1 MGFFPLVSRKEL
13 EKTMAIKARDKEFIT
28 EKVSYVDFKHIE
40 MDRALTMLFPLL
52 KFDGYA
58 SRFSRGKELTVDDFL
73 EEFLEHKNWFK
84 GFESNRDII
93 AKWLET
99 DLLDLV
105 NRGKSN
111 QAVAAPRPLHGNT
124 YKFRNS
130 KYARDYGASEQ
141 LYWMLFYARKGK
153 GQAARD
159 ALKRFFFAGY
169 DFHTDRYDSGV
180 VVDVETQALLR
191 LDHQVTQDARSS
203 EEPSRI
209 HPLCIGQADIMA
221 DDILRLLAYEPY
233 IPRSVLVDYLKTL
246 MAFHLALYHLK
257 LLQMLPKLVKQRSGN
272 DLCTAKECPI
282 NLGQGNV
289 LEGCPYRVALVVD
302 MGDVKNQH
310 MAELARKST
319 ERLYRKIP
327 TFVQAYFV
335 VKKVDE
341 MAEYLSKKTGK
352 LATPGGGVFTVGDLL
367 SLLKPGH
374 DAERQAYFKFRL
386 ASMIEE
392 STSEDEDVD
401 PEIREVTGMSLGE
414 FESFIEILMA
424 YRGKY
429 HRQYITECLDSLLLK
444 NKENGLLAQSRTKGS
459 PRRFVLGS
467 KLLEVLLQIA
477 VLTQDGG
484 RFLTREVRIEELL
497 AFLRNRYG
505 LHIDRL
511 PEGSQAN
518 SSILDRR
525 ALRLNLEAFKRRLR
539 EIGYYED
546 LSDAYVTQKISPRYA
561 IERNDGTDKNG
572 RHS

>member
-1 MGFFPLVSRKEL
+1 MS
-13 EKTMAIKARDKEFIT
+13 IKGRDKEFRT
-28 EKVSYVDFKHIE
+28 PKTTYVDFKHIE
-40 MDRALTMLFPLL
+40 MDRVLTMLFPRL
-52 KFDGYA
+52 KYDGYA
-58 SRFSRGKELTVDDFL
+58 SRRPPRGGDLTVEEFMEDFL
-73 EEFLEHKNWFK
+73 EHPEWFA
-84 GFESNRDII
+84 GFDRFPQVVHRWI
-93 AKWLET
+93 ET
-99 DLLDLV
+99 DLMDVV
-105 NRGKSN
+105 NRGKAN

-124 YKFRNS
+124 YKFRNA
-130 KYARDYGASEQ
+130 KHTRDYGAAEQ
-141 LYWMLFYARKGK
+141 IYWMLFYARKGK
-153 GQAARD
+153 GQAVRD
-159 ALKRFFFAGY
+159 ALKRFFFPGI
-169 DFHTDRYDSGV
+169 DLVTDRYDPNAS
-180 VVDVETQALLR
+180 VDVETQAILR
-191 LDHQVTQDARSS
+191 LDHQVTQDMKDSK
-203 EEPSRI
+203 EPSRFQ
-209 HPLCIGQADIMA
+209 PLCIGQADIMA

-282 NLGQGNV
+282 NPGLDNA
-289 LEGCPYRVALVVD
+289 LECCPYRVALVVD
-302 MGDVKNQH
+302 MGDVNNPH

-319 ERLYRKIP
+319 DRLYRQIP
-327 TFVQAYFV
+327 AFVQANFV
-335 VKKVDE
+335 IKKLDE

-352 LATPGGGVFTVGDLL
+352 LATPGGGVFTVGDLV
-367 SLLKPGH
+367 SLLKPEH

-386 ASMIEE
+386 ASLIEE
-392 STSEDEDVD
+392 STSGNEDVD
-401 PEIREVTGMSLGE
+401 PEIREVTGMGLGE

-429 HRQYITECLDSLLLK
+429 HRQYITECLDSLLMK
-444 NKENGLLAQSRTKGS
+444 NKETGLLAQSRTKGS

-484 RFLTREVRIEELL
+484 RFVTREVRIEELL

-511 PEGSQAN
+511 PEGTQAN

-539 EIGYYED
+539 EIGFYED
-546 LSDAYVTQKISPRYA
+546 LSDAYVTQKVSPRYA

-572 RHS
+572 RHA

>member
-1 MGFFPLVSRKEL
+1 MS
-13 EKTMAIKARDKEFIT
+13 IKGRDKEFRT
-28 EKVSYVDFKHIE
+28 PKTTYVDFKHIE
-40 MDRALTMLFPLL
+40 MDRVLTMLFPRL
-52 KFDGYA
+52 KYDGYA
-58 SRFSRGKELTVDDFL
+58 SRRPPRGGDLTVEEFMEDFL
-73 EEFLEHKNWFK
+73 EHPEWFA
-84 GFESNRDII
+84 GFDRFPQVVHRWI
-93 AKWLET
+93 ET
-99 DLLDLV
+99 DLMDVV
-105 NRGKSN
+105 NRGKAN

-124 YKFRNS
+124 YKFRNA
-130 KYARDYGASEQ
+130 KHTRDYGAAEQ
-141 LYWMLFYARKGK
+141 IYWMLYYARRTR
-153 GQAARD
+153 GQAVVS
-159 ALKRFFFAGY
+159 ALRRFFFPGV
-169 DFHTDRYDSGV
+169 DIVTDRYDPTAL
-180 VVDVETQALLR
+180 VDVETQAILR
-191 LDHQVTQDARSS
+191 LDHQVTQDMKDSKV
-203 EEPSRI
+203 PSRYQ
-209 HPLCIGQADIMA
+209 PLCIGQADIMA

-257 LLQMLPKLVKQRSGN
+257 LLQILPKLVKQRSGK

-282 NLGQGNV
+282 NPGLDNA

-302 MGDVKNQH
+302 MGDVNNPH

-319 ERLYRKIP
+319 DRLYRQIP
-327 TFVQAYFV
+327 AFVQANFV
-335 VKKVDE
+335 VKKLDE

-352 LATPGGGVFTVGDLL
+352 LATPGGGVFTVGDLV
-367 SLLKPGH
+367 SLLKPEH

-386 ASMIEE
+386 ASLIEE
-392 STSEDEDVD
+392 STSGNEDID
-401 PEIREVTGMSLGE
+401 PEIREVTGMGLGE

-444 NKENGLLAQSRTKGS
+444 NKENGLLAQPRTKGS

-467 KLLEVLLQIA
+467 KLLEVLLQVA

-484 RFLTREVRIEELL
+484 RFVTREVRIEELL

-539 EIGYYED
+539 EIGFYED
-546 LSDAYVTQKISPRYA
+546 LSDAYVTQKVSPRYA

-572 RHS
+572 RHA